1 MAKTDGSASMSKAG
15 FSALLKENGYTL
27 DTQSSGVP
35 AVICDTADIGKV
47 SKKIKELALEAG
59 YPGSFG
65 VRGNSVMPEPEPQA
79 EPESTES
86 SPVSDLQQDD
96 DNGGDYNGQDDDYVQ
111 MSLFNM

>member
-1 MAKTDGSASMSKAG
+1 MIKTDGSASMSKAG
-15 FSALLKENGYTL
+15 FCALLKENGYTL

-65 VRGNSVMPEPEPQA
+65 VRGNSVMPEPEPMA
-79 EPESTES
+79 EQENTAP
-86 SPVSDLQQDD
+86 PVPDPGQEEDTD
-96 DNGGDYNGQDDDYVQ
+96 TDPGGQDDDYVQ